1 MSGKHAVLTLVC
13 VKFSF
18 SPKLSRPNWLMV
30 TGDSSSSNIVSISPI
45 DFSKFHCLYYWMIFW
60 RGQLTKK
67 GSQCALVVKLG
78 EGEVLTKEN
87 DLPSFE
93 AARDLIKNQFPT
105 FHLENKVTLE
115 GNFMLDLHFCI

>member
-60 RGQLTKK
+60 SGQLTKK

-78 EGEVLTKEN
+78 EGKSS
-87 DLPSFE
+87 PK
-93 AARDLIKNQFPT
+93 RMICH
-105 FHLENKVTLE
+105 HLKLLE
-115 GNFMLDLHFCI
+115 TSSRINFLLSTSRTR